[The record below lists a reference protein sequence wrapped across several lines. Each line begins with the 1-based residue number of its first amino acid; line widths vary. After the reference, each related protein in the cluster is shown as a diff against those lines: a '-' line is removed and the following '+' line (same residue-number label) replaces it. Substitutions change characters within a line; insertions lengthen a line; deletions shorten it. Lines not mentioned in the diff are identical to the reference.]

1 MHAVVILCL
10 CALVCVSAWAPS
22 HSITRSRRGSLSP
35 LRSDEADDAPS
46 DTGDTLEAEYDAIE
60 FESPPKAFLLGDSS
74 TMTRSEVNEYVLA
87 LEKMNPTEDPAYSS
101 LLNGVWEVVASGF
114 GDPALLGYQAIKAA
128 SKFGG
133 VVDASDIEL
142 TISSLQPRVT
152 AVSTISAGPAK
163 VEIAVTTDLEIV
175 NGSKIKENYVSAKI
189 GKVDLPISQVTSLN
203 RELIITYLDQEL
215 CISRDQFG
223 SPEILRRKGSPAPP
237 ASM

>member
-1 MHAVVILCL
+1 MKVSLILFVITLT
-10 CALVCVSAWAPS
+10 LVQGWA
-22 HSITRSRRGSLSP
+22 TVRSYRNRMAP
-35 LRSDEADDAPS
+35 LRSDDADDAPS
-46 DTGDTLEAEYDAIE
+46 DMDVSLEAEYEAIE

-87 LEKMNPTEDPAYSS
+87 LEKINPTEDPAYSS
-101 LLNGVWEVVASGF
+101 LLNGVWEVVSCGF
-114 GDPALLGYQAIKAA
+114 GDPALLGFQAIKAA
-128 SKFGG
+128 SKFG

-163 VEIAVTTDLEIV
+163 LEVAVTTDLEIL
-175 NGSKIKENYVSAKI
+175 NGSKIKENYVSAK
-189 GKVDLPISQVTSLN
+189 VSSLDLPISQLTSLS

-223 SPEILRRKGSPAPP
+223 SPEILRRKGSPSPP
-237 ASM
+237 SM

>member
-87 LEKMNPTEDPAYSS
+87 LETVLELGADAPAEF
-101 LLNGVWEVVASGF
+101 LNCTPLA
-114 GDPALLGYQAIKAA
+114 
-128 SKFGG
+128 
-133 VVDASDIEL
+133 
-142 TISSLQPRVT
+142 TR
-152 AVSTISAGPAK
+152 
-163 VEIAVTTDLEIV
+163 
-175 NGSKIKENYVSAKI
+175 
-189 GKVDLPISQVTSLN
+189 
-203 RELIITYLDQEL
+203 
-215 CISRDQFG
+215 
-223 SPEILRRKGSPAPP
+223 
-237 ASM
+237 